1 MKTYHR
7 GTEAQRKHAA
17 KQIPRDRENHFFK
30 VFSVKSLC
38 LCASVVDVEPFFLS
52 L

>member
-7 GTEAQRKHAA
+7 GTEAQRKH
-17 KQIPRDRENHFFK
+17 RENHFFK